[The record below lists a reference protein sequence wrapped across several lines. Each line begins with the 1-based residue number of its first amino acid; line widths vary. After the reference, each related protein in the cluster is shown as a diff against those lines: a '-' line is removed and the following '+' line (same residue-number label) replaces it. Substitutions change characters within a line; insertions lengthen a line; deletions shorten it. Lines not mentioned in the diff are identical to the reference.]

1 MKRKL
6 HNFNTM
12 DFLFFLIAI
21 LPIVYPLFIM
31 LITSFSTE
39 STSLIDIES
48 WQTYF
53 ENFYDSNYFNNIL
66 GLESFN
72 EWFALNVIGNNESYF
87 LMLLLEFAE
96 WYLVVYLLR
105 MAFDFL
111 MIIPNIVHNFVHK
124 IGGTSS
130 D

>member
-21 LPIVYPLFIM
+21 FPLVFPLFCM
-31 LITSFSTE
+31 LCSALATE
-39 STSLIDIES
+39 STTQI
-48 WQTYF
+48 TF
-53 ENFYDSNYFNNIL
+53 NFPYYLGILQDTSTIQNIL
-66 GLESFN
+66 GLGNFN
-72 EWFALNVIGNNESYF
+72 TWFMDNVIFDNSDGV
-87 LMLLLEFAE
+87 LTLLCCAE

-124 IGGTSS
+124 IGGSSS

>member
-21 LPIVYPLFIM
+21 FPLVYPLFCM
-31 LITSFSTE
+31 LCSALATE
-39 STSLIDIES
+39 STAQINFNLDSVYNIY
-48 WQTYF
+48 QTYVI
-53 ENFYDSNYFNNIL
+53 EDIL
-66 GLESFN
+66 GLSSFN
-72 EWFALNVIGNNESYF
+72 LWLKNNVLFTSNS
-87 LMLLLEFAE
+87 LVSMLIECSE
-96 WYLVVYLLR
+96 WYIFVYLLR
-105 MAFDFL
+105 MTFDFL

>member
-21 LPIVYPLFIM
+21 FPLVFPLFCM
-31 LITSFSTE
+31 LCSALATE
-39 STSLIDIES
+39 STTQITFNLDSVYNIYHSYLIE
-48 WQTYF
+48 
-53 ENFYDSNYFNNIL
+53 NIL
-66 GLESFN
+66 GLKSFN
-72 EWFALNVIGNNESYF
+72 LWLMDNVLYTSNS
-87 LMLLLEFAE
+87 LVMMLIECSE
-96 WYLVVYLLR
+96 WYIFVYLLR

-111 MIIPNIVHNFVHK
+111 MILPNIVHNFVHK